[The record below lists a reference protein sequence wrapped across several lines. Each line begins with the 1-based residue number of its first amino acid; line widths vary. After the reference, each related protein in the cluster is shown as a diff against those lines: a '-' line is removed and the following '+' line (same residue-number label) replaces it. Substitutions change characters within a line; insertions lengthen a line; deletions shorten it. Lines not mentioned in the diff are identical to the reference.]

1 MTIYGKAVDQE
12 TKAPL
17 NGATITL
24 SNGNVMIANT
34 IASSEGMFYLNT
46 SQYPTLLS
54 ITSVGYKSANFPLPT
69 NEDKT
74 YFELQKN
81 YSELDNV
88 TVTTG
93 KKSLSWLLWA
103 GIIALF
109 IKENKKHLKA

>member
-1 MTIYGKAVDQE
+1 MTIYGKTVDQE

-17 NGATITL
+17 SGATITL
-24 SNGNVMIANT
+24 SNGNVMLANT
-34 IASSEGMFYLNT
+34 FANNEGMFYLNT
-46 SQYPTLLS
+46 SQNPNLLS
-54 ITSVGYKSANFPLPT
+54 ITMVGYKAANFTLPV

-74 YFELQKN
+74 YFELTKN
-81 YSELDNV
+81 YSDLDNV

-109 IKENKKHLKA
+109 IKENKKKLRA